1 MYMLMLYK
9 MFTFTF
15 TNSTFIVVKWIL
27 VFQTSMFSM
36 EKNINLR
43 QALHLFSLRE
53 NGVSLQLH
61 WRKRASLYNIVMY
74 YVM

>member
-1 MYMLMLYK
+1 

-36 EKNINLR
+36 EKNYQSKTSCAPVQFERKWR
-43 QALHLFSLRE
+43 QLA
-53 NGVSLQLH
+53 
-61 WRKRASLYNIVMY
+61 ASLEKEG
-74 YVM
+74 